1 MYLICSVV
9 LWNLPEKFAALFSK
23 RVGKGARGFLNNV
36 KKTVLSKAF
45 NIELYY
51 VRVLGFRGKLM
62 SIEY

>member
-1 MYLICSVV
+1 M
-9 LWNLPEKFAALFSK
+9 PEKFAALISK

-36 KKTVLSKAF
+36 KKTALSKAF

-51 VRVLGFRGKLM
+51 VWVSGFRGKLM